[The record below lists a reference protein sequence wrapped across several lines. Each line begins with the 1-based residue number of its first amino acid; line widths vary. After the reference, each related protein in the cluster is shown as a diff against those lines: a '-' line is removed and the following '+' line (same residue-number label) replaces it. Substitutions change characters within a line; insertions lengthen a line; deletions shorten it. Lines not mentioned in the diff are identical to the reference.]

1 MREISIAIFYKS
13 SQIFIMRNLTDF
25 LKTVETGVDPRLV
38 VPQTFEFASD
48 WLVNVSWRITS
59 RIFLLEKLPLSSR
72 TMIWFL
78 TCGLS

>member
-25 LKTVETGVDPRLV
+25 RKTVETGVDPRLV

-48 WLVNVSWRITS
+48 WLWMCPGESQAEYFFSNSYP
-59 RIFLLEKLPLSSR
+59 LGLEL
-72 TMIWFL
+72 WF
-78 TCGLS
+78 GY